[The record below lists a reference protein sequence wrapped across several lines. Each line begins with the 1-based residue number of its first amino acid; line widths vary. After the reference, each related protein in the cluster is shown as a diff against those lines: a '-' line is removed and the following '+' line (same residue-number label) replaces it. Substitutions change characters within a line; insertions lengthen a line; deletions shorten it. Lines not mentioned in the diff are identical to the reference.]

1 MGLDRDSEARPSA
14 VRSPPWPPPVGPTS
28 CWPRW
33 PHATWPAHQVA
44 RLDATSPDLTAVFYV
59 DEPVRAYV
67 IIDYFFDL

>member
-1 MGLDRDSEARPSA
+1 
-14 VRSPPWPPPVGPTS
+14 
-28 CWPRW
+28 
-33 PHATWPAHQVA
+33 VA